1 MDADNTDPDESWGED
16 AHIPDDAA
24 PEQDELTEEADDV
37 TGVEEGG
44 FDDIELAYREAM
56 KSIDDAELQVGS
68 ALMELAEDDDPQ
80 EAEESAFTSIG
91 DSLARDLEEE
101 AAEDREADAQESRIS
116 PRSVVE
122 AALFVG
128 GEVSLT
134 ARRLAGL
141 IGHDTDARFAVRLID
156 QLNEEY
162 AEENRPYE
170 IRLHEGGFRMELRE
184 NFADVQAG
192 VFGLGPR
199 DVRLSPDA
207 LEVLAWVAYNQ
218 PVTKADLEGL
228 SQERPLTMVRQL
240 VRLLLV
246 ETEQVGK
253 RKSDVVYRTG
263 DRFLKLFNLSSI
275 EDLPQADVFSFR

>member
-1 MDADNTDPDESWGED
+1 MDADITDSDATWNPEEDDPADAARGED
-16 AHIPDDAA
+16 TNVGR
-24 PEQDELTEEADDV
+24 DEHEDV
-37 TGVEEGG
+37 GS
-44 FDDIELAYREAM
+44 FDDIEMAYREAM

-68 ALMELAEDDDPQ
+68 ALMELAEDDEPQ
-80 EAEESAFTSIG
+80 ESEESAFTSIG

-101 AAEDREADAQESRIS
+101 AAETPVTAADESARVS

-170 IRLHEGGFRMELRE
+170 IRLHEGGFRMKLRE
-184 NFADVQAG
+184 NFADIQAG

-218 PVTKADLEGL
+218 PVTKSDLEGL
-228 SQERPLTMVRQL
+228 SQERPMTMVRQL
-240 VRLLLV
+240 VRLQLV

-263 DRFLKLFNLSSI
+263 DRFLKLFNLNSI